1 VVYDTSDNPLSRVA
15 CGANNAERCYKVSK
29 GQTVKVEFTYENL
42 GSHTQNVDIG
52 YYLSTNDLIT
62 TFDTLLGQ
70 GNIAA
75 LGSSIVTTN
84 NTYVTIPSNLP
95 SGSTRYIGAIVN
107 FNNKFTEAM
116 AANNATYVGIRVK

>member
-1 VVYDTSDNPLSRVA
+1 MS
-15 CGANNAERCYKVSK
+15 VSAAP
-29 GQTVKVEFTYENL
+29 GLEFTYENL
-42 GSHTQNVDIG
+42 GRNTKNVDIG

-107 FNNKFTEAM
+107 FNNKFTEAT